1 MYSPVAVWLVQKRL
15 PLFIASLLM
24 LGVSLYGYS
33 LLNYSSD
40 YRVFFEKD
48 NPQLVANETIQA
60 TFSRSDNILLV
71 LEPKNDDSFTPDN
84 LAAVEWLTEQAWQLP
99 HSQRVDSLTNFQH
112 TYVDGDDLYVEDMFS
127 DAPAMDPAEIARRK
141 EQALKEP
148 LLVHRLVSTSGH
160 VSAVNIELGLPD
172 EQTAATALVMEKSRA
187 LRDEFVAKFPQFNAY
202 ITGVTPLNYAF
213 DEVARSDGETL
224 MPIMFVLILVMVGLM
239 LRSVA
244 STMITLSV
252 IITGVVITIGLTGL
266 IGIQLNNIN
275 TVAPII
281 IMTLAVADCVHLLSH
296 YLTARRKGLDKVT
309 AMTDALDVN
318 FTPVLLT
325 SFTTMIGFLSM
336 NSSDSPPFQTFGT
349 ISAIGV
355 FFTWLFSLTVLPQ
368 LAIWFSRATPSIDTE
383 RTALFHRVGGFTI
396 HHPRKLFFGALGL
409 GLFTFIFIGDN
420 DLNDDNF
427 GYFSKNIEV
436 RQGSDFTEA
445 NLNGLNLI
453 EYALDSKEENGISD
467 VDFLQKV
474 DAFAQWYRQQPEVTH
489 VFTFTET
496 LKRLNQNMHGD
507 DPAWYRLPESRELA
521 SQYQLLY
528 EMSLPFGMDLNNQ
541 VNVNKSALRLTVSI
555 KGVRAKEILALE
567 ERAQGWLQQN
577 APELVTPGA
586 SPSIMFAT
594 IGQRNIK
601 SMIKGTII
609 ATVLISLSL
618 VFALG
623 SWKLGILSL
632 LPNAFPAAMMLGIWG
647 ALIGE
652 VNLAVAVVFSIT
664 LGIVVDDTIHF
675 LAKYLRGYKDTGSVE
690 QGIYFAFEHVGA
702 AVVTTTVVLA
712 TGFGILAFSDFK
724 VNSTLGIM
732 VSATIVIALLFDA
745 FFLPAMLM
753 LMRKFIHPEL
763 GKGTTPAS
771 GRPQRTDHATKQE
784 AASESV

>member
-1 MYSPVAVWLVQKRL
+1 MYSPIAVWLVQKRL
-15 PLFIASLLM
+15 PLFIASLLA
-24 LGVSLYGYS
+24 LAVSLYGYS
-33 LLNYSSD
+33 LLSYSSD

-71 LEPKNDDSFTPDN
+71 LEPKNRDSFTPDN

-127 DAPAMDPAEIARRK
+127 NAHDMDPAEIARRK

-172 EQTAATALVMEKSRA
+172 EQTVATARVMEESRA
-187 LRDEFVAKFPQFNAY
+187 LRDEFLAKYPQFNAY
-202 ITGVTPLNYAF
+202 ITGVTPLNHAF

-224 MPIMFVLILVMVGLM
+224 MPIMFLLILVMVGLM

-244 STMITLSV
+244 STLITLSV
-252 IITGVVITIGLTGL
+252 IITGVAITIGLTGL
-266 IGIQLNNIN
+266 VGIQLNNIN
-275 TVAPII
+275 SVAPII

-296 YLTARRKGLDKVT
+296 YLTARRKGMDKVT

-318 FTPVLLT
+318 FMPVFLT

-383 RTALFHRVGGFTI
+383 RTALFHRLGGFTI
-396 HHPRKLFFGALGL
+396 RHPRKLFFGAIGL

-436 RQGSDFTEA
+436 RQGSDFAEA

-467 VDFLQKV
+467 VAFLKQV

-489 VFTFTET
+489 VFT
-496 LKRLNQNMHGD
+496 
-507 DPAWYRLPESRELA
+507 
-521 SQYQLLY
+521 
-528 EMSLPFGMDLNNQ
+528 
-541 VNVNKSALRLTVSI
+541 
-555 KGVRAKEILALE
+555 
-567 ERAQGWLQQN
+567 
-577 APELVTPGA
+577 
-586 SPSIMFAT
+586 
-594 IGQRNIK
+594 
-601 SMIKGTII
+601 
-609 ATVLISLSL
+609 
-618 VFALG
+618 
-623 SWKLGILSL
+623 
-632 LPNAFPAAMMLGIWG
+632 
-647 ALIGE
+647 
-652 VNLAVAVVFSIT
+652 
-664 LGIVVDDTIHF
+664 
-675 LAKYLRGYKDTGSVE
+675 
-690 QGIYFAFEHVGA
+690 
-702 AVVTTTVVLA
+702 
-712 TGFGILAFSDFK
+712 
-724 VNSTLGIM
+724 
-732 VSATIVIALLFDA
+732 
-745 FFLPAMLM
+745 
-753 LMRKFIHPEL
+753 
-763 GKGTTPAS
+763 
-771 GRPQRTDHATKQE
+771 
-784 AASESV
+784 